1 MPQPK
6 KQTGLPPLDWLR
18 VFEAAG
24 RHGNFTAAADE
35 LGATQAAIS
44 QRIRNLESWLGR
56 QLFSRGARGV
66 TLTVDGESYLP
77 LVQDTLRALEQ
88 GTADLFGK
96 SPGEIRLAAL
106 SSHLDTLVLPRLTP
120 FLTAHPGLRFVTD
133 SVPLRSAFAEEP
145 AALQLRYGRGDWAG
159 RKAHLLHTEVLQPMM
174 PVGLDAGAWQSVPA
188 IELRGERPGWQD
200 WARAAGMK
208 APEPGGLSVD
218 SMGHALRAARLGQGV
233 VLGSKVLA
241 RSMLATGQLALVD
254 APELTCTD
262 GYWLTWPDSFT
273 ASRRRR
279 RLVEDLI
286 EALGQP

>member
-1 MPQPK
+1 
-6 KQTGLPPLDWLR
+6 
-18 VFEAAG
+18 
-24 RHGNFTAAADE
+24 
-35 LGATQAAIS
+35 
-44 QRIRNLESWLGR
+44 
-56 QLFSRGARGV
+56 
-66 TLTVDGESYLP
+66 
-77 LVQDTLRALEQ
+77 
-88 GTADLFGK
+88 
-96 SPGEIRLAAL
+96 
-106 SSHLDTLVLPRLTP
+106 
-120 FLTAHPGLRFVTD
+120 
-133 SVPLRSAFAEEP
+133 
-145 AALQLRYGRGDWAG
+145 
-159 RKAHLLHTEVLQPMM
+159 MM
-174 PVGLDAGAWQSVPA
+174 PVGLDAGAWQSAPA

-200 WARAAGMK
+200 WARAAGTK
-208 APEPGGLSVD
+208 APKPGGLSVD

>member
-1 MPQPK
+1 
-6 KQTGLPPLDWLR
+6 
-18 VFEAAG
+18 
-24 RHGNFTAAADE
+24 
-35 LGATQAAIS
+35 
-44 QRIRNLESWLGR
+44 
-56 QLFSRGARGV
+56 V

-159 RKAHLLHTEVLQPMM
+159 RKAHLLHAEVLQPMM
-174 PVGLDAGAWQSVPA
+174 PVGLDAGAWQSAPA

-200 WARAAGMK
+200 WARAAGTK
-208 APEPGGLSVD
+208 APKPGGLSVD